1 MNKRGTEDEKTKE
14 IRLRNA
20 RTEMKE
26 LANYDYQI
34 INDDLDETVEK
45 LKAIIIAEKCR
56 VRK

>member
-1 MNKRGTEDEKTKE
+1 
-14 IRLRNA
+14 
-20 RTEMKE
+20 MKE